1 MESGP
6 VGWALPQNVG
16 LGPAWQLSI
25 QNFPAVIWAVLW
37 IPELWTPGG
46 RQYGRGLPRTEWLF
60 EQSFSYSL
68 STSTLQIPFFFFFSL
83 GITQDSFCGGT
94 KEKRWVRRDIRGCL
108 DHPYQSL
115 LDRNPYRLGACSTWY
130 GDLLRL
136 RGVWNLALSLR
147 CTGYILSTWT

>member
-6 VGWALPQNVG
+6 VGWALPQNAG

-25 QNFPAVIWAVLW
+25 QNFPAVTWAVLW
-37 IPELWTPGG
+37 IPELWTPRG

-60 EQSFSYSL
+60 EQSHFHS
-68 STSTLQIPFFFFFSL
+68 PFQLRLYKFPFFFSL

-94 KEKRWVRRDIRGCL
+94 KEKWWIRRDIRGCL

-115 LDRNPYRLGACSTWY
+115 LDRNPWRLGACSTWY

-136 RGVWNLALSLR
+136 RGVWNPTLFLR